1 MLECRWQG
9 HTRSLSSLL
18 LPWSLG
24 HTSVLFMDYTSTS
37 PALSGPNKKT
47 RLLEEVSLPDSLDDA
62 VLQPTACGQQPVPA
76 DEARMQLGTL
86 QLGPEDAADA
96 TPARGD
102 ARGSSAPQPQAAPA
116 GPPTAGAAVQHA
128 TLGLNGAAAGFAA
141 AKPGAESAAAHR
153 ATEAAALR
161 LEPAHGAAKEEV
173 FHRETSVEPA
183 PSDPGVCVSVD
194 RLYSSM

>member
-1 MLECRWQG
+1 
-9 HTRSLSSLL
+9 
-18 LPWSLG
+18 
-24 HTSVLFMDYTSTS
+24 MDYTSTS

-47 RLLEEVSLPDSLDDA
+47 RLLEEVNLADSLPDSLDDA

-102 ARGSSAPQPQAAPA
+102 ARGSSTQPQAAPA
-116 GPPTAGAAVQHA
+116 GAPTAGAAMRHA
-128 TLGLNGAAAGFAA
+128 TLGPDGAAAGFSV

-153 ATEAAALR
+153 ATEAAALC
-161 LEPAHGAAKEEV
+161 LDPTHGAAKEEV
-173 FHRETSVEPA
+173 FQRETSVEPA